1 MSLLMIHEQV
11 IGYMEFFD
19 DTKEGLESAKKALMA
34 RAEAFHKAGYDKEV
48 YSLSIQRVKPGHVFK
63 YDDDA
68 SEFPDVFHFSDFDD
82 EE

>member
-34 RAEAFHKAGYDKEV
+34 RAEAFHK
-48 YSLSIQRVKPGHVFK
+48 SRV
-63 YDDDA
+63 
-68 SEFPDVFHFSDFDD
+68 
-82 EE
+82 